1 MEADIFKIILIITV
15 IAYFIK
21 KSQTKEECPQ
31 NKDLSLR
38 EVQEMREESFKKAFE
53 NSKNNPTDFSF
64 FYNLFNVTKVILILL
79 WRVFIFA
86 LFLFCLY
93 SILANI
99 IHFNIGLAVAWTFG
113 AIISFF
119 IFMFSI
125 Q

>member
-64 FYNLFNVTKVILILL
+64 FL
-79 WRVFIFA
+79 
-86 LFLFCLY
+86 
-93 SILANI
+93 
-99 IHFNIGLAVAWTFG
+99 
-113 AIISFF
+113 
-119 IFMFSI
+119 
-125 Q
+125 